1 MIIFDTVYSIN
12 NGQESI
18 VFTPGKG
25 SSVNGQYS
33 SGALNGTLDGNILN
47 ATYHNQKNNNAG
59 LIQITFT
66 EGGFTAKW
74 KQGLE
79 PGPMRGKWKGQL
91 NTDQHD
97 KPMKIVR
104 IEIFGRGGEVVV
116 GDASDYASN
125 FSDAF
130 DETELDLNEIMLD
143 NNTRNQFELPEWFEI
158 DNLLHIHGP
167 YVDEYCSIKVS
178 TEETIIINSN
188 PTELENTDGEQ
199 LMELEEFYCQTED
212 NKIFTGFSNEKGCLF
227 SGYLSLPESE
237 SFNLDKLKL
246 FYKEVMVND
255 ETIVLCIYKIE
266 YGDEEV
272 LNSDFSSIGQS
283 IEMHIH
289 S

>member
-1 MIIFDTVYSIN
+1 MIQFNETYSIN
-12 NGQESI
+12 NGQESL
-18 VFTPGKG
+18 VFKEGKANTITG
-25 SSVNGQYS
+25 EYND
-33 SGALNGTLDGNILN
+33 GTLSGTLEGNILK
-47 ATYHNQKNNNAG
+47 ATFHNKKTNGAG
-59 LIQITFT
+59 LIEITFH
-66 EGGFTAKW
+66 ENGFNAKW

-178 TEETIIINSN
+178 TEETVIINSN

-237 SFNLDKLKL
+237 SFNHDKLKL

-255 ETIVLCIYKIE
+255 ETIVSCIYKIV
-266 YGDEEV
+266 YNDDEV

-283 IEMHIH
+283 IEMHLH